1 MKRILSGILILLF
14 SALCAGFSD
23 EAVKGAEAVY
33 TGEEELT
40 ASVSAAPAAAAG
52 KDADDAAG
60 KNAAEAEAEAEAV
73 PAADVAI
80 DTEDA
85 KSTEGTEGVES
96 TKSAEGAEKKYS
108 LVPVVIQSGAAT
120 EEQALVL
127 AEKKA
132 VAHFIQTFQEEN
144 TNREYAAGV
153 FTLADEY
160 EKFVIAANVLTREI
174 TADGVLLKTRIDIAG
189 NDLMAAMAEYEVK
202 SDKPEAHNNAKKAAR

>member
-1 MKRILSGILILLF
+1 MKRILSGIVILLF

-33 TGEEELT
+33 TGQEELT
-40 ASVSAAPAAAAG
+40 ASVSADPAAAAG
-52 KDADDAAG
+52 KDADDAEAG
-60 KNAAEAEAEAEAV
+60 AV

-80 DTEDA
+80 GTENVKNTEDA
-85 KSTEGTEGVES
+85 KSTEGAEGVES
-96 TKSAEGAEKKYS
+96 TKGTESTKSAEKKYS
-108 LVPVVIQSGAAT
+108 LVRVVIQSGAAA

-153 FTLADEY
+153 FILADEY
-160 EKFVIAANVLTREI
+160 EKFVIAANVLAREI

>member
-1 MKRILSGILILLF
+1 MKRILSGIVILLL

-33 TGEEELT
+33 TGQEELT
-40 ASVSAAPAAAAG
+40 ALVSTAPAAATG
-52 KDADDAAG
+52 KDADDA
-60 KNAAEAEAEAEAV
+60 EAEAV
-73 PAADVAI
+73 AVPADDVTI
-80 DTEDA
+80 GTEDTKNTEDV
-85 KSTEGTEGVES
+85 KSTEGTKS
-96 TKSAEGAEKKYS
+96 TESAEGAEKKYS
-108 LVPVVIQSGAAT
+108 LVRVVIQSGAAT

-132 VAHFIQTFQEEN
+132 VAHFIQTFQEDN

-160 EKFVIAANVLTREI
+160 EKFVIAANVLAREI
-174 TADGVLLKTRIDIAG
+174 TADGVLLETRIDIAG

-202 SDKPEAHNNAKKAAR
+202 KDKPEAHNTILE

>member
-1 MKRILSGILILLF
+1 MKRILYGILILLF

-33 TGEEELT
+33 TGQEELT

-52 KDADDAAG
+52 KDADDAEAG
-60 KNAAEAEAEAEAV
+60 AV

-80 DTEDA
+80 GTENVKNTEDA
-85 KSTEGTEGVES
+85 KSTEGAEGVESTEGTES

-108 LVPVVIQSGAAT
+108 LVRVVIQSGAAT
-120 EEQALVL
+120 EEQALLL

-132 VAHFIQTFQEEN
+132 VAHFIQTFQEDN

-202 SDKPEAHNNAKKAAR
+202 SDKPEAHDTILK

>member
-1 MKRILSGILILLF
+1 MKRILSGIVILLL

-33 TGEEELT
+33 TGQEELT
-40 ASVSAAPAAAAG
+40 ALVSAAPAAAAG
-52 KDADDAAG
+52 KDADDA
-60 KNAAEAEAEAEAV
+60 EAEAV
-73 PAADVAI
+73 AVPADDVTI
-80 DTEDA
+80 STEDIKNTEDV
-85 KSTEGTEGVES
+85 KSTE
-96 TKSAEGAEKKYS
+96 SAEGAEKKYS
-108 LVPVVIQSGAAT
+108 LVRVVIQSGAAT

-132 VAHFIQTFQEEN
+132 VAHFIQTFQEDN

-160 EKFVIAANVLTREI
+160 EKFVIAANVLAREI
-174 TADGVLLKTRIDIAG
+174 TADGVLLETRIDIAG

-202 SDKPEAHNNAKKAAR
+202 KDKPEAHNTILE

>member
-1 MKRILSGILILLF
+1 MKRILSGIVILLF

-23 EAVKGAEAVY
+23 EAVKGDEAVY
-33 TGEEELT
+33 TGQEDLT
-40 ASVSAAPAAAAG
+40 VSASAAPAAATE
-52 KDADDAAG
+52 KDAAAAAG
-60 KNAAEAEAEAEAV
+60 KNAAEAEVEAEAV

-80 DTEDA
+80 GTENVKNTEDA
-85 KSTEGTEGVES
+85 KSTKGTES
-96 TKSAEGAEKKYS
+96 TKSAEKKYF
-108 LVPVVIQSGAAT
+108 LVRVVIQSGAAA

-153 FTLADEY
+153 FILADEY

>member
-1 MKRILSGILILLF
+1 MKRILSGIVILLF

-23 EAVKGAEAVY
+23 EAVKGDEAVY
-33 TGEEELT
+33 TGQEDLT
-40 ASVSAAPAAAAG
+40 VSASAAPAAATG
-52 KDADDAAG
+52 KDAAEAAG
-60 KNAAEAEAEAEAV
+60 KNAAEAEAV

-132 VAHFIQTFQEEN
+132 VAHFIQTFQEDN

-160 EKFVIAANVLTREI
+160 EKFVIAANVRTREI
-174 TADGVLLKTRIDIAG
+174 TADGVLLETRIDIAG

-202 SDKPEAHNNAKKAAR
+202 SDKPEAHNTAKKAAR